1 VLRWFCPLFLL
12 TAMIANIA
20 LVEHPLYRYL
30 LAAQGG
36 FYTLA
41 AVGSQL
47 PGSGGATRLI
57 RLSAMFVGM
66 NLALAAGFWRWIRG
80 RQSGVWK
87 RTSRS
92 LEPVGHQ

>member
-1 VLRWFCPLFLL
+1 
-12 TAMIANIA
+12 MA
-20 LVEHPLYRYL
+20 LVANVALLANPLYPYL
-30 LAAQGG
+30 LAAQVG

-41 AVGSQL
+41 AIGHYL
-47 PGSGGATRLI
+47 PGRGSASRVV

-66 NLALAAGFWRWIRG
+66 NLALAAGFWRWLRG

-92 LEPVGHQ
+92 LEPAGHQQ